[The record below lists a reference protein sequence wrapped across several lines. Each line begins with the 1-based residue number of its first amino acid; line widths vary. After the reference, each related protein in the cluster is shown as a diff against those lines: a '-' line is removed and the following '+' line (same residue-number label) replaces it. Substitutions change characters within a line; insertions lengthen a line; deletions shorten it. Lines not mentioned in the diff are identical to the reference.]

1 MAALL
6 GVLIFDTLP
15 GLFIGVAV
23 SFVLLVYRAYR
34 PHLAVMG
41 RSPVTGT
48 FADVDRDPD
57 VEVVPGIVVVR
68 PEAGLFFANA
78 EAVRDGVLAQV
89 ERSGATAV
97 VLPAELGPDD
107 VLPWIADERITIL
120 NATGLHRPN
129 LGDELVDVGEGL
141 FVLEP
146 EDGGRGAVALVEG
159 WQAELR
165 SLRHYLERH
174 RGRDRT
180 FRLAWLTTPL
190 ARDAA
195 WSRLLGPGGFGVSPA
210 EPKPGGPYEVVTPGG
225 QRFSGTV
232 ELYLPGQTLTGTA
245 RELDDGWFRLLTWA
259 APGGETGVWAG
270 LATYAGDAGPVTEFR
285 DRAQEALQRL
295 FPAS

>member
-97 VLPAELGPDD
+97 VLDAETVPTID
-107 VLPWIADERITIL
+107 VTAVRMLDALAADLERRGVRMAIAR
-120 NATGLHRPN
+120 G
-129 LGDELVDVGEGL
+129 VGQVRDLLAGAGSGRSQ
-141 FVLEP
+141 LETYP
-146 EDGGRGAVALVEG
+146 TVRAAVAALIG
-159 WQAELR
+159 SSDPAPPADTD
-165 SLRHYLERH
+165 
-174 RGRDRT
+174 RG
-180 FRLAWLTTPL
+180 
-190 ARDAA
+190 
-195 WSRLLGPGGFGVSPA
+195 
-210 EPKPGGPYEVVTPGG
+210 
-225 QRFSGTV
+225 
-232 ELYLPGQTLTGTA
+232 
-245 RELDDGWFRLLTWA
+245 
-259 APGGETGVWAG
+259 
-270 LATYAGDAGPVTEFR
+270 
-285 DRAQEALQRL
+285 
-295 FPAS
+295 